1 MRFSEIYSSPDSPV
15 ISFEV
20 FPPKTSRGM
29 DSLREVLPRL
39 VALEPAFMTVTYGAM
54 GTTRIRTVEIAS
66 MIHNEFGL
74 ECACHLTCVG
84 ASSDQI
90 DGQLEHIHGHGIE
103 NIVALRGDPPRGQES
118 FQAVEGGFSYAN
130 ELVSHIRSNGRFDIA
145 VGGYPEKHIEAPDFE
160 TDLVNLARKVKSG
173 ADVVITQ
180 LFYDNEH
187 FFRFR
192 EAAVEKGISCPIV
205 PGLLPIQSLAQ
216 VEKIAGLCGA
226 EVPAALQEALQEAG
240 AEPEAVAAVGIDWCI
255 EQSAGLLG
263 AEVPGIHY
271 YVLNRA
277 SIMEAVMAGL
287 RGRNLLP

>member
-1 MRFSEIYSSPDSPV
+1 
-15 ISFEV
+15 
-20 FPPKTSRGM
+20 M

-84 ASSDQI
+84 ASRDQV
-90 DGQLEHIHGHGIE
+90 DGQLKHIHGHGIE
-103 NIVALRGDPPRGQES
+103 NIVALRGDPPRGQDS

-130 ELVSHIRSNGRFDIA
+130 ELVEHIRSNGRFDIA
-145 VGGYPEKHIEAPDFE
+145 VGRYPEKHIEAPDFE
-160 TDLVNLARKVKSG
+160 TDLVKLARKVKSG

-180 LFYDNEH
+180 LFYDNQH
-187 FFRFR
+187 FFRFC
-192 EAAVEKGISCPIV
+192 EADAEKGISCPIV

-226 EVPAALQEALQEAG
+226 EVPAALQAALQAAG
-240 AEPEAVAAVGIDWCI
+240 DDPEAVAAVGMDWCI
-255 EQSAGLLG
+255 EQSAGLLR

-277 SIMEAVMAGL
+277 SIMEGVMAGL
-287 RGRNLLP
+287 RGKKLLP